1 MPIRSVQEA
10 DATGVL
16 YQVETDADSGTE
28 LRRFRLPV
36 DQQPLKIRLEA
47 FLDESADDLMRL
59 QYRIDHVADY
69 GLGPAATTVLLN
81 ALNARKANALTRDL
95 ALLTAWRNA

>member
-1 MPIRSVQEA
+1 MPIASTRQA

-16 YQVETDADSGTE
+16 YHVETDTDSGIE
-28 LRRFRLPV
+28 LRRFRLPL
-36 DQQPLKIRLEA
+36 DQQPVKIRFEA
-47 FLDESADDLMRL
+47 LLDESADDLMRL

-69 GLGPAATTVLLN
+69 GLGPAAQTVLLN
-81 ALNARKANALTRDL
+81 ALNARKTAALSRDI